1 MRQRGSILKRC
12 EHPRSSWTRCR
23 HSWSV
28 VVDLGEDEKT
38 GKRRQLWR
46 TVASGD
52 DPQRELTRLLREH
65 DQGHLAAEAR
75 PVTVRE
81 YLEGDWLPHMRTR
94 IRESTWVRYNQ
105 LITSDVLPVIGGAR
119 LGRLRPHDVQLV
131 VDKMVDKGLAART
144 VVQCYR
150 VLSSALSQAVRWQ
163 MIPTNPA
170 TAVRPPRIER
180 AELVIPTAEQVRK
193 LLTAAEGSWVHLP
206 ILLAAATGMRRG
218 EVFGLRWGDV
228 DTDAGVLRIT
238 GSLQRVGGKLRV
250 VEPKTPRARRT
261 VAIPRS
267 VMDVLKSHRKEQ
279 TERRLLLGEGWTDS
293 DLVVER
299 GDGQPRDPDTITHYF
314 ADIAT
319 QVKMPGIRFHDLR
332 HAYATS
338 LLRGGVHPKIV
349 SEALGHASTA
359 FTLDTYSH
367 VVPSMQEAAAEAIGA
382 ALDL

>member
-12 EHPRSSWTRCR
+12 EHPKSFWSRCR
-23 HSWSV
+23 HSWSL
-28 VVDLGEDEKT
+28 VVDLGEDET

-46 TVASGD
+46 TVASGE

-65 DQGHLAAEAR
+65 DKGHLAAEAR
-75 PVTVRE
+75 PLTVGE
-81 YLEGDWLPHMRTR
+81 YLEGEWLPHMRPR
-94 IRESTWVRYNQ
+94 IRESTWVRYEQ
-105 LITSDVLPVIGGAR
+105 LISSDVLPVIGAVR
-119 LGRLRPHDVQLV
+119 LGRLRPNDVQRV
-131 VDKMVDKGLAART
+131 VDEMVSKGLAART
-144 VVQCYR
+144 VVQGYR

-180 AELVIPTAEQVRK
+180 AELTIPDAEQVRAIVE
-193 LLTAAEGSWVHLP
+193 AAEGWVHLP
-206 ILLAAATGMRRG
+206 ILLAATTGMRRG
-218 EVFGLRWGDV
+218 EVFGLRWRDV
-228 DTDAGVLRIT
+228 DLDANLVRVT

-250 VEPKTPRARRT
+250 VEPKSARGRRT
-261 VAIPRS
+261 VSLPAT
-267 VMDVLKSHRKEQ
+267 VVEVLRAHRKDQ
-279 TERRLLLGEGWTDS
+279 AERRLLLGEGWTDS

-319 QVKMPGIRFHDLR
+319 KVKVPGVRFHDLR

-359 FTLDTYSH
+359 FTMDVYSH
-367 VVPSMQEAAAEAIGA
+367 VLPSMQEEAAAAIA
-382 ALDL
+382 KALNL